1 MKPPM
6 KNKNDSFEDEEDFDL
21 FLLSFINE
29 DYEFKSSNEDPDIWD
44 GFSYPDEEYFLP
56 EEPKNVQDPQITFNQ
71 RTS

>member
-1 MKPPM
+1 M

-29 DYEFKSSNEDPDIWD
+29 DYEFKSSHEDPDIWD
-44 GFSYPDEEYFLP
+44 GFSYPEEEYYLP
-56 EEPKNVQDPQITFNQ
+56 QEPKWVSDPQIVFMQ